1 MQTGQVPPHTEARDR
16 TVILP
21 PRHVGRWVAAAVVL
35 VFVAMIV
42 NTLVTNERFQWSVVG
57 EYFTA
62 PAVLQGIAMT
72 MYLTGIAMVIGLV
85 LGVLLAIARMSDN
98 PVLRLISSGYIWF
111 FRGTPVLVQ
120 LILWFNLASLY
131 PTIGFGIPFGP
142 VFFEAETNK
151 LIAPF
156 VAGILGL
163 GLHQAAYQA
172 EIVRSGLMSVSRG
185 EIEAAHSI
193 GMTEWM
199 ALRRVILPQAI
210 RIIIP
215 PTGNQ
220 IIALL
225 KFSSLASV
233 IAVPELLYAT
243 QAIYQVNFKVIPLL
257 LVASLWYLFVVTVMS
272 IGQHYLERRY
282 AKASGHV
289 VRPMMGAATWR
300 RVSSSIRSRRR

>member
-1 MQTGQVPPHTEARDR
+1 M
-16 TVILP
+16 
-21 PRHVGRWVAAAVVL
+21 
-35 VFVAMIV
+35 VFVAMLI
-42 NTLVTNERFQWSVVG
+42 NTLVTNERFQWDVVG
-57 EYFTA
+57 EYFTSKA
-62 PAVLQGIAMT
+62 ILQGIAMT
-72 MYLTGIAMVIGLV
+72 MYLTLIALVIGLV
-85 LGVLLAIARMSDN
+85 LGVLLAIGRMSDN
-98 PVLRLISSGYIWF
+98 PVLRLVSSGYIWF

-120 LILWFNLASLY
+120 LVLWFNLASLY
-131 PTIGFGIPFGP
+131 PTLGLGIPFGP
-142 VFFEAETNK
+142 VFFEESTNK

-193 GMTEWM
+193 GMTNGM

-257 LVASLWYLFVVTVMS
+257 LVASLWYLLIVTVMQ

-282 AKASGHV
+282 ARASGHE
-289 VRPMMGAATWR
+289 VRALMGATSLR
-300 RVSSSIRSRRR
+300 RIYSFARSRRR